1 LEQRDSFIGV
11 FSPKLFKK
19 YKSKDISSLTD
30 KQKVKIDD
38 LVSHNKLNKAIEF
51 INSIFENGA
60 VEIMESETVVKPIIE
75 ETFRLLHP
83 ENFVVP
89 LLDLDNLKPASP
101 LEICLVDFR
110 SVVNKLPIKSANG
123 LSSWSNDIIKYI
135 CNFNVSDNLDR
146 PNYYFS
152 SRVEQSLFNLTNFL
166 IKGDGGNVNLWIN
179 SLLIFV
185 SKEGKKNLRPLAID
199 EVFIRLV
206 SKSVNSVMSVSVGE
220 KLQPIQYGVG
230 IKGGCEYVSHSVS
243 MWVEEILKDPGSN
256 KIIIRLDKKNAF
268 NSIPRAIIRRGILK
282 HCPELLWYFD
292 WCYGSCTRLVM
303 VNGIVLGLSACGV
316 RQGDPLGP
324 LFYCLGLDQVLFE
337 AQQRFPSVDFLYYLD
352 DGFLHGVDKDV
363 IQAYDF
369 LKDQL
374 ALINQILDT
383 GDPKKC
389 IIFAS
394 RFSPHEDFPSELKIS
409 TEGLLVLGCPYGSPD
424 YIDTELIKIVS
435 KLSVLVKRLELVD
448 AKCAYVLV
456 KYCIN
461 TKGSYLARVC
471 SPWCILKHAE
481 RFDAIID
488 NLIAFWCEVSSID
501 VLSSKLRSLPWG
513 LKLPRLQDIASSA
526 FSSSFALALEKGRL
540 SRNNWGWAIAF
551 GDSLLKRHVD
561 VISVFIKDFCFSS
574 ANLIIPKQSS
584 NSSLVFEKSFDSI
597 LLSLVMEKELCSYL
611 ISLKL
616 LYSPECDMNSWLNS
630 YKITNRFKEISFSTQ
645 NFVDSVKF
653 RILVFKSFSINYN
666 CICKSQLTS
675 NSVSLSNAGETDLN
689 SRCNIFH
696 CLSCVITSGTISRH
710 NRIRNFINSFI
721 TRFCPTA
728 ITQIEFVYKCSANGK
743 THHVDLLVKFP
754 LGSSFGH
761 KEERNF
767 YLDVSVF
774 NVGCPS
780 HSCNSLDKAK
790 AKFKEREI
798 HKRNQYKDVLLGSS
812 PYFIPFIMDTVGNI
826 GKAAMD
832 FLMTLSREVSKISKD
847 DFVKCFAD
855 CLQIILYKGLSEQ
868 SASFYQLIEESI
880 SDLSRI

>member
-1 LEQRDSFIGV
+1 
-11 FSPKLFKK
+11 LFKK

-30 KQKVKIDD
+30 AQKVKIDD
-38 LVSHNKLNKAIEF
+38 LVSHNKLNKNIEY

-60 VEIMESETVVKPIIE
+60 VEIMESDTVVKPIIV
-75 ETFRLLHP
+75 ETFRSLHP
-83 ENFVVP
+83 ENFDVP
-89 LLDLDNLKPASP
+89 LLDTDNLKSASP
-101 LEICLVDFR
+101 LEISFDDFK
-110 SVVNKLPIKSANG
+110 SVVNQLPIKSANG

-135 CNFNVSDNLDR
+135 CNFNASDNFDR

-152 SRVEQSLFNLTNFL
+152 RRVELSLFNLTNYL

-303 VNGIVLGLSACGV
+303 VNGIVLGQSACGV

-337 AQQRFPSVDFLYYLD
+337 AQQRFPTVDFLYYLD
-352 DGFLHGVDKDV
+352 DGFLHGIDENVV
-363 IQAYDF
+363 QAYDF
-369 LKDQL
+369 LKFQL
-374 ALINQILDT
+374 ASINQILDT
-383 GDPKKC
+383 DDSKKC
-389 IIFAS
+389 ILFAACRSS
-394 RFSPHEDFPSELKIS
+394 RVNFPAELKVS
-409 TEGLLVLGCPYGSPD
+409 TEGILVLGCPYGSPD
-424 YIDTELIKIVS
+424 FINTELIKIVS

-481 RFDAIID
+481 RFDVIID

-501 VLSSKLRSLPWG
+501 ELSSKLRSLPWG

-526 FSSSFALALEKGRL
+526 FSSSFALALEKGRC
-540 SRNNWGWAIAF
+540 SRNNWEWAINF
-551 GDSLLKRHVD
+551 GDSFLKRHVD

-574 ANLIIPKQSS
+574 ANSIIHKQ
-584 NSSLVFEKSFDSI
+584 NTNTSLVFEKSFDNI
-597 LLSLVMEKELCSYL
+597 LMSRSSEKELCSYL
-611 ISLKL
+611 ISLKML
-616 LYSPECDMNSWLNS
+616 HSPESDMNCWLNS
-630 YKITNRFKEISFSTQ
+630 FKITNRFKEISFSTR
-645 NFVDSVKF
+645 NFVESVKF
-653 RILVFKSFSINYN
+653 RILVFKSFPLNYS
-666 CICKSQLTS
+666 CICKSPMSS
-675 NSVSLSNAGETDLN
+675 NSVSLSDTGVIDLN
-689 SRCNIFH
+689 SRCNMFH
-696 CLSCVITSGTISRH
+696 CVSCNITSGTISRH

-721 TRFCPTA
+721 TRFCPSV
-728 ITQIEFVYKCSANGK
+728 ITQSEFVYKCSANGK

-754 LGSSFGH
+754 YGSCFGH

-780 HSCNSLDKAK
+780 HSCNSIDKAK
-790 AKFKEREI
+790 AKFKEREL
-798 HKRNQYKDVLLGSS
+798 HKRNQYKDVLLNSS

-826 GKAAMD
+826 GKVAID
-832 FLMTLSREVSKISKD
+832 FLITLSREVSKISKD
-847 DFVKCFAD
+847 DFVKCFVD
-855 CLQIILYKGLSEQ
+855 GLQIVLYKGLSDQ
-868 SASFYQLIEESI
+868 SVSFYQLIEESI
-880 SDLSRI
+880 SDLSHI